1 MASELPRVY
10 KGILQI
16 PDGTV
21 ISIGTT
27 EWFGWLDDPAVR
39 SFRFDDE
46 QAFTCRKEKVKGRDG
61 YWYGYRNIESK
72 TRSRYIGKSLAL
84 TESKL
89 LEVAQLFE
97 GMTLPPPPL
106 PNSIDNPVALPNND
120 NLQLPISIGD
130 ALSERLGEPSS
141 AVIGNPAN
149 AKPLPSAIT
158 ELGKPEPSPTA
169 DGTDELT
176 DRLADLEQR
185 LTARFEQRV
194 AKLEQKLNAVANTRL
209 GELYTLRAENE
220 SLKQTLKKAQDRIKS
235 LNDAVDQKDKLVA
248 QHYQDKVATERLA
261 DQKSDAERERDA
273 LQLSNVELTQ
283 QLSVATAEIGELRQQ
298 IVVGNA
304 EVEQLRKPSVP
315 EPTAPMSDD
324 LPNLEVIRDRVLMSL
339 KPATRK
345 EAAKL
350 ISRFIAEVQF
360 PKA

>member
-10 KGILQI
+10 KGILQT

-61 YWYGYRNIESK
+61 YWYGYRNIEGK

-97 GMTLPPPPL
+97 GISLPPPPL
-106 PNSIDNPVALPNND
+106 PNSVDSTAALPDND
-120 NLQLPISIGD
+120 NLQLPTTVGD
-130 ALSERLGEPSS
+130 TLSKRLGEPDN
-141 AVIGNPAN
+141 AGVGNPVN
-149 AKPLPSAIT
+149 QPHLPNKVT
-158 ELGKPEPSPTA
+158 ELGKAEQPPTS
-169 DGTDELT
+169 DGTDEFNQ
-176 DRLADLEQR
+176 RLAALEQR
-185 LTARFEQRV
+185 VTARFEQRI

-209 GELYTLRAENE
+209 GELYTLKAENE
-220 SLKQTLKKAQDRIKS
+220 SLKQTLKKAQDRIGS
-235 LNDAVDQKDKLVA
+235 LNDAVDQKDKLVG
-248 QHYQDKVATERLA
+248 QHYQDKVAAERSA
-261 DQKSDAERERDA
+261 DKISDAERERDA
-273 LQLSNVELTQ
+273 LQLSNVQLTQ

-298 IVVGNA
+298 IVAATA
-304 EVEQLRKPSVP
+304 EVEQLRKAPVP
-315 EPTAPMSDD
+315 ESIRGE
-324 LPNLEVIRDRVLMSL
+324 LPDLEVIRDRFLMSL

-345 EAAKL
+345 EASKL
-350 ISRFIAEVQF
+350 ISRFVDEVR
-360 PKA
+360 K